1 VKEITEF
8 GRQLLAGNADWIHSS
23 GNVDIWL
30 GGVHLSAA
38 EARWR
43 WNNDSQTLISQDRSP
58 IKQC

>member
-8 GRQLLAGNADWIHSS
+8 GRQLLAGNTDWIHSS

-30 GGVHLSAA
+30 GGVHLSGA

-43 WNNDSQTLISQDRSP
+43 WNNDLQTLIS
-58 IKQC
+58 